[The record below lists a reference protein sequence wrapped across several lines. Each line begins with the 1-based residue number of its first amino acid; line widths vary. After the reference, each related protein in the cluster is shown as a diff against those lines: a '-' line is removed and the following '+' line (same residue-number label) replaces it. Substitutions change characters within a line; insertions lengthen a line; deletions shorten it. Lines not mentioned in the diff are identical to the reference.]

1 MSASSAVLR
10 EGHRARMT
18 HAADVGGQIAPRS
31 RNTVRSEH
39 NAGQSQRGIARALD
53 IDRRM
58 VKRIILEAA

>member
-1 MSASSAVLR
+1 
-10 EGHRARMT
+10 MT